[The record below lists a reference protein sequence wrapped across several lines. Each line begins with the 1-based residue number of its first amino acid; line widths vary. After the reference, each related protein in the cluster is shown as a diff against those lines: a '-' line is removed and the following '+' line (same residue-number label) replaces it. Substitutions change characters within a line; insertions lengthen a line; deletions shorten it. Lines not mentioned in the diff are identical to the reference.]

1 MEFKSD
7 GILYYTMKYG
17 IVIFRVFHFFNSA
30 IPECETFSDFEEF
43 SFSLLPVRKK
53 KLNEQYY
60 SYTSSNNLPKRKP

>member
-1 MEFKSD
+1 
-7 GILYYTMKYG
+7 MKA
-17 IVIFRVFHFFNSA
+17 FNFFNSA

-43 SFSLLPVRKK
+43 SFSLLPVLRK